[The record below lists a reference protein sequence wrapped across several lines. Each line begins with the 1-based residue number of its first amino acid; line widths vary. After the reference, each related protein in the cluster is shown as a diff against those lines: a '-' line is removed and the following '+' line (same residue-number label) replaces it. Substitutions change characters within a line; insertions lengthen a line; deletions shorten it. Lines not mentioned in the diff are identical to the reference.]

1 MELRNRTC
9 IITGAA
15 SGIGR
20 AGAIAFAAAGA
31 RVVAADRD
39 GDGAAATVATIVA
52 EGGSAIAV
60 TCDVSKED
68 EIIAMVK
75 AAEAAYGPVDL
86 VWSNAGIGYSGGV
99 ETSNREWQTIW
110 DVNLMAHVWTARAVL
125 PGMIERGEGYLVS
138 TASAA
143 GLLSN
148 IGTASYTVTKHAAV
162 ALAEWLS
169 ITHGDQ
175 GIRVSCLCPQGVRTN
190 MLKGM
195 TEDRAS
201 SAAASVTASGAVLEA
216 STVAQCVID
225 AIRAEQFLILPHP
238 EVLTFWQRKTA
249 DVDRWLAGMRRL
261 QAKVRSAK

>member
-1 MELRNRTC
+1 
-9 IITGAA
+9 
-15 SGIGR
+15 
-20 AGAIAFAAAGA
+20 
-31 RVVAADRD
+31 
-39 GDGAAATVATIVA
+39 
-52 EGGSAIAV
+52 
-60 TCDVSKED
+60 
-68 EIIAMVK
+68 
-75 AAEAAYGPVDL
+75 
-86 VWSNAGIGYSGGV
+86 
-99 ETSNREWQTIW
+99 
-110 DVNLMAHVWTARAVL
+110 
-125 PGMIERGEGYLVS
+125 MI